1 YKTTGPCTS
10 IIVLISKLFYRER
23 GLVSMVVDMRW
34 GVRDVVAV
42 DHKTTELC
50 IKEIES
56 CQRMS
61 VGPTFIA
68 LVGNRYGY
76 RPIPRLIEHQEF
88 EVLSSQL
95 MCDESACE
103 LLHDWFW
110 KDENAVPPVYILQPI
125 TSHLPHYDDK
135 TLARLLR
142 AAASEAEKEG
152 LISKEQ
158 KHVYFKSVTEW
169 EIECGLLSGREEEV
183 NCVVFLRE
191 VEDLQEHIK
200 EETSSQFVDIKADG
214 EIDMEAQ
221 ELLSELKSKI
231 SSNLSKRLKVHTVQW
246 RSDIARRKQKG
257 YSKYL
262 TSLCEQFVMEIKEQ
276 ILSRVLP
283 CNESDDEMA
292 GVIQELCHHMALC
305 AKKCTVF
312 CGRRDFLVS
321 ICESIKQSDASLHAP
336 LVVFGPSGT
345 GKTALVCKLSQEVRT
360 ILGENTVV
368 VLRLLGTSPLSSEI
382 HSVLKSVCLQI
393 CFACGLSAPPAQV
406 TNIYNDLVCFFH
418 NLLAK
423 VSEKN
428 EKSLVLILDSLD
440 QLSPADGAHRLYWL
454 PKECPPKVHI
464 IISTLPFEYGILHTL
479 QGVIAGSRCY
489 YEVKSLSGEQ
499 GGEMLEMLM
508 ASVKRKLTPA
518 QRSLILESFEQ
529 CGQPLLLKLAFE
541 EARRWASYTPLTEL
555 QVAMTTQ
562 SAIQHL
568 YGRLEK
574 QHGRTLVSHALG
586 YIVSS
591 KNGLSEAEL
600 KDVLSLDDEVLG
612 DIYQY
617 WPPPSSDVIHL
628 PPLLWTRLRYD
639 LGDYLVERQADGF
652 TVLGLYHRQ
661 FIEAVQECYLSE
673 EDKARRHSV
682 LADFFKGTWSQGV
695 RKPITLPSLNRSLNA
710 DRKVAAQ
717 PLWFSDKV
725 ANVRKLSELPYHLL
739 HAGRIEELKKEI
751 LGRMDWLVCRALN
764 CGIKSVIGDLNL
776 CSECIDC
783 SEVQLVRDT
792 FLLLKPTVDFIEGEE
807 NIFYY
812 EVPARLEFFSSS
824 YPTLIGKLCCQ
835 CRDWCSMCQTPAL
848 VPACGFFQPPGGPL
862 QTTLTGFKKGV
873 TVLELSPDRSL
884 LVAGSQDGRM
894 MVWSLKDIEVIHIL
908 TGHSAGE
915 VRCVQV
921 INEGTRAVSGSSDHS
936 LRLWNLLTGKE
947 VYSIQEDHAGY
958 EVFALLQVETKKEMI
973 YSVSGSQVN
982 VWHLETAEPLFH
994 ISGGS
999 PDVRMCMAVLG
1010 PGLPLI
1016 SVSEGGLL
1024 SLWDSTT
1031 GERQGIHCLDGMSD
1045 AAPACIAV
1053 LKNQGRIAVGN
1064 TNGIAL
1070 ISPEGRCM
1078 METLSSPATFLVVS
1092 EDEML
1097 LAAGFEKF
1105 IRIFKTQPNLL
1116 SRSSCPDLDHGDA
1129 VETASFSSDQSML
1142 MTGSQDEIIRVW
1154 SLVKGLLLVSLDGMG
1169 VPVTALV
1176 LAGSTLVSASRSA
1189 YYLKVWN
1196 LDYNKKNK
1204 SVTPFQDR
1212 TGLAAISHEGEL
1224 VYFPKTGDK
1233 EKILVWNSLEGKTVD
1248 TLDASREVTCL
1259 EVAEMKKLLFCGLL
1273 SGTVLVFPVNFRQDT
1288 MCIPPRKSLGPTCC
1302 IGISKQEEKL
1312 AVAYENSICVFDIN
1326 PGRHYSVIDGPIYEF
1341 STWGPSAISSVAV
1354 LASYRVLYG
1363 MENGELCSHECKT
1376 SKVVSLDAHDSKVTC
1391 IAISNSERYAL
1402 SGSQD
1407 TIQRLWNLDL
1417 SQWDHEM
1424 DYKVKFSNGILCA
1437 AFSHDDRYVFT
1448 GSQDRALKVWDI
1460 SNGSLLM
1467 VQYVYA
1473 TINRIVATPEGLIAT
1488 TRLGYV
1494 IREKFHCPDYIS
1506 AQYNPLQNIKAT
1518 YSVKSRKGAGDAP
1531 MSPAVPRN
1539 NSETAS
1545 PRKDYKKQSLKSS
1558 QMCLLV

>member
-1 YKTTGPCTS
+1 
-10 IIVLISKLFYRER
+10 
-23 GLVSMVVDMRW
+23 
-34 GVRDVVAV
+34 
-42 DHKTTELC
+42 
-50 IKEIES
+50 
-56 CQRMS
+56 MS

-135 TLARLLR
+135 TLGNQEQQKHDMKSWRDTEYQLARLLR

-792 FLLLKPTVDFIEGEE
+792 FLLLKPTVDFIEGE
-807 NIFYY
+807 
-812 EVPARLEFFSSS
+812 V
-824 YPTLIGKLCCQ
+824 
-835 CRDWCSMCQTPAL
+835 
-848 VPACGFFQPPGGPL
+848 
-862 QTTLTGFKKGV
+862 GV

-908 TGHSAGE
+908 TGHSGE

-1424 DYKVKFSNGILCA
+1424 DYKGFFFQGILCA

>member
-1 YKTTGPCTS
+1 
-10 IIVLISKLFYRER
+10 
-23 GLVSMVVDMRW
+23 
-34 GVRDVVAV
+34 
-42 DHKTTELC
+42 
-50 IKEIES
+50 
-56 CQRMS
+56 MS

-135 TLARLLR
+135 TLGNQEQQKHDMKSWRDTEYQLARLLR

-792 FLLLKPTVDFIEGEE
+792 FLLLKPTVDFIEGEVDE

-908 TGHSAGE
+908 TGHSGE

-1424 DYKVKFSNGILCA
+1424 DYKGFFFQGILCA

-1460 SNGSLLM
+1460 SNG
-1467 VQYVYA
+1467 
-1473 TINRIVATPEGLIAT
+1473 
-1488 TRLGYV
+1488 
-1494 IREKFHCPDYIS
+1494 
-1506 AQYNPLQNIKAT
+1506 
-1518 YSVKSRKGAGDAP
+1518 
-1531 MSPAVPRN
+1531 
-1539 NSETAS
+1539 
-1545 PRKDYKKQSLKSS
+1545 
-1558 QMCLLV
+1558 